1 MKRASQ
7 FTSKKF
13 ANPTVTIG
21 DFVKF
26 YDCGETEAVYK
37 VAANVEQNKILVEVT
52 SETRKLD
59 GSVVHGWPARDRPE
73 LCKEYKLNP
82 RKDYWYVDFWRKPL
96 ILLKNE

>member
-1 MKRASQ
+1 MKRKVQ
-7 FTSKKF
+7 LTEKF

-26 YDCGETEAVYK
+26 YDSGETDAVYK
-37 VAANVEQNKILVEVT
+37 VAANVNPGHKILVEVT

-59 GSVVHGWPARDRPE
+59 GDIVHGWPARERPE

-82 RKDYWYVDFWRKPL
+82 KKDYWYVDFWKKPL